1 MHLFDLLSDALRMN
15 IIHDNA
21 YKTRMNGFASEVFF
35 DRYLTGRQITRY
47 HGGYLVPVRK
57 HTAALTD
64 FVYFTSIS
72 SADDPADYLPV
83 YQALLPLQPICQF
96 LIVYENGRFAE
107 QTMIEAGGRQ
117 FPLPVWQ
124 VYRFENG
131 VFSSESGGIQ
141 ALTNLFDDSVQQPV
155 LKKVSAF
162 QIDAARN
169 NLAFLHK
176 QELMHLYVERL
187 LFDVLIGR
195 RKVKGVPTDID
206 CIVRQ
211 PGTEQLVLIEVKEK
225 DVARTITG
233 FGLDEHRMQAMK
245 QISDLTGLRYTL
257 VVRHIRNQKDRAFI
271 GWKRIEINTFMQHR
285 HPVPVEGGKGM
296 RSMDSHNPTYICPVG
311 YFKEI

>member
-1 MHLFDLLSDALRMN
+1 MHLFDLLSDALRLN
-15 IIHDNA
+15 IINDNA

-64 FVYFTSIS
+64 FVYFTCIS
-72 SADDPADYLPV
+72 SADDPADYLSV
-83 YQALLPLQPICQF
+83 YQALLPLRPICQF
-96 LIVYENGRFAE
+96 LIVYENGRLAE

-124 VYRFENG
+124 VYRF
-131 VFSSESGGIQ
+131 Q
-141 ALTNLFDDSVQQPV
+141 AGAFIPEPTGMAALLNLFADSDRPTVYHPV
-155 LKKVSAF
+155 SERLV
-162 QIDAARN
+162 DVARRD
-169 NLAFLHK
+169 LAFLSAN
-176 QELMHLYVERL
+176 ELFARYVDRL
-187 LFDVLIGR
+187 IFDVLIGR

-225 DVARTITG
+225 DVARTIPG

-296 RSMDSHNPTYICPVG
+296 RSMDSHNPTYICPVW